1 MRSEI
6 RRLLEDVTISKIGLR
21 APAFLREKHSNTAA
35 CQLLLAWQLETS
47 SNGAVDGEYKRACR
61 CGCDSALI
69 IAIFIDGRGFGR
81 GFVSFPI
88 PLFLSFS

>member
-35 CQLLLAWQLETS
+35 CQLPLAWQLETS
-47 SNGAVDGEYKRACR
+47 SNGAVDGEYKRACH

-69 IAIFIDGRGFGR
+69 M
-81 GFVSFPI
+81 
-88 PLFLSFS
+88 LFLLMGGVLGGVL